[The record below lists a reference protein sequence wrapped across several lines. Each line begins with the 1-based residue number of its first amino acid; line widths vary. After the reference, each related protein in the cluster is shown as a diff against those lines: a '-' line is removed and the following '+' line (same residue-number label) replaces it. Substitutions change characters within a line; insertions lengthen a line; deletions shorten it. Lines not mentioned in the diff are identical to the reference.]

1 MLGASMSQQS
11 CMDRARAR
19 RTPNDLLPSR
29 LGRCC
34 YAQGVDGRIL
44 GTLAN
49 TDVVNVVE
57 IDADWTPRMLL
68 ELAAGVNGP
77 CFNAF
82 IDVGA
87 AWIPS
92 ARFTGMWRDA
102 DVFV

>member
-1 MLGASMSQQS
+1 MGVHGEQESV
-11 CMDRARAR
+11 CGKPV

-34 YAQGVDGRIL
+34 YAEGVDGRIL

-49 TDVVNVVE
+49 SDVVNVVE
-57 IDADWTPRMLL
+57 VADWTPRTLL
-68 ELAAGVNGP
+68 ELAAGVDGP

-87 AWIPS
+87 SWHSSLP
-92 ARFTGMWRDA
+92 
-102 DVFV
+102 